1 MYEIVLVRDPSEEYL
16 VIKAMLCDRKEH
28 LCGEFYMFGFVAQK
42 RIGKMEGFY
51 NCDNIAYMSHG
62 GYYIPYMDLAR
73 ISKNFSKLQN
83 KFHKNLY
90 KNLWSNS
97 LTNSLMSLLNAVKA
111 GSSITINGRTGTNT
125 INVYELNKLFEFE
138 NESKLIELFN

>member
-1 MYEIVLVRDPSEEYL
+1 MYELVLVRYPSEEFL
-16 VIKAMLCDRKEH
+16 IIRAMLIEKEYF
-28 LCGEFYMFGFVAQK
+28 LGGDLYMFGFVAQK
-42 RIGKMEGFY
+42 RIGKHEQFY
-51 NCDNIAYMSHG
+51 NCDNIAYLSHG
-62 GYYIPYMDLAR
+62 VSYIPYMDLAR

-97 LTNSLMSLLNAVKA
+97 LTNSLMSLLNSVKA
-111 GSSITINGRTGTNT
+111 IPTITINGRTGTNT

-138 NESKLIELFN
+138 NESKLIELFK